1 MRKMKRIIL
10 FAVIIAIFGGE
21 SFSRPQY
28 SILQTYGT
36 KCSSCHI
43 NVQGGGIRSVGGW
56 LSRKDLSLINPQ
68 WIGLKKFFET
78 LTARNS
84 YLDDKIIIGFD
95 LRAQSARWPKGPS
108 SSEREFMVMQ
118 ASPYIAIQPVKW
130 LLMEGFYNVAYELE
144 KDKRYPAQQPYAF
157 SVYLKPSEK
166 LPTLRLGYFQPPIGQ
181 KWDDHTMFVRTA
193 IARYGRHYIVPD
205 DYAEWG
211 AQIDYESIS
220 WLSLSAGV
228 FSGKNLSVI
237 NVPDKYGK
245 PIPIVKDNSIAV
257 ATRGMISPPEL
268 IKGVNSY
275 VGGSLYLNND
285 YYISSA
291 FLGIG
296 LPDKVSLIGEY
307 VRTQK
312 KDSRLSLSFTT
323 ELTYQLLES
332 VLPFVRVERSILKDK
347 NENNPVY
354 ATNLVLGSHINLL
367 PSLDLLIEYRI
378 LDREHLEGYF
388 SQWAFQ
394 LHLFY

>member
-1 MRKMKRIIL
+1 
-10 FAVIIAIFGGE
+10 
-21 SFSRPQY
+21 
-28 SILQTYGT
+28 
-36 KCSSCHI
+36 
-43 NVQGGGIRSVGGW
+43 
-56 LSRKDLSLINPQ
+56 
-68 WIGLKKFFET
+68 
-78 LTARNS
+78 
-84 YLDDKIIIGFD
+84 
-95 LRAQSARWPKGPS
+95 
-108 SSEREFMVMQ
+108 
-118 ASPYIAIQPVKW
+118 
-130 LLMEGFYNVAYELE
+130 
-144 KDKRYPAQQPYAF
+144 
-157 SVYLKPSEK
+157 
-166 LPTLRLGYFQPPIGQ
+166 
-181 KWDDHTMFVRTA
+181 
-193 IARYGRHYIVPD
+193 
-205 DYAEWG
+205 
-211 AQIDYESIS
+211 
-220 WLSLSAGV
+220 
-228 FSGKNLSVI
+228 
-237 NVPDKYGK
+237 
-245 PIPIVKDNSIAV
+245 
-257 ATRGMISPPEL
+257 MISPPEL

-275 VGGSLYLNND
+275 VGGSFYLNND

-394 LHLFY
+394 FHLFY